1 VANRWCTYLLWC
13 ADGSLY
19 TGATNDLSARIDRH
33 NAGKGAR
40 YTRSRGPVRLARVF
54 YRPDR
59 GAALS
64 TEALIKRL
72 PRAEKLRLATLKK
85 VRAPVS
91 QKTRSAGRRAP

>member
-19 TGATNDLSARIDRH
+19 TGATNDLDARLARH

-54 YRPDR
+54 YRPTR

-72 PRAEKLRLATLKK
+72 PRGDKLALATMKK
-85 VRAPVS
+85 VRAPMS
-91 QKTRSAGRRAP
+91 HKARSR